1 MDTQGV
7 YLSRIFPESFLKPI
21 YLTMVSEKFKSVVL
35 RSLENTFVI
44 QKIEFEIEIETEL
57 NSPSGSYHYAS
68 DKRQLP
74 IPPE

>member
-1 MDTQGV
+1 
-7 YLSRIFPESFLKPI
+7 
-21 YLTMVSEKFKSVVL
+21 MVSEKFKSVVL

-57 NSPSGSYHYAS
+57 NSPSGSFHYAS